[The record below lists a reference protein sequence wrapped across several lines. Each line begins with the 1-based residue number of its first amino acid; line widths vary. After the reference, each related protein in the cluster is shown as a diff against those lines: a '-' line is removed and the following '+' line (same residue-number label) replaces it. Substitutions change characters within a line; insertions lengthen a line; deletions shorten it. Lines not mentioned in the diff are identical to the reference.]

1 MHLVEAA
8 SPRLVTLLSVTDDV
22 NSYVAPISLL
32 PTERTRKV
40 RTVSGYHLEL
50 IVHCS
55 EKISSTNHSNDFLVY
70 RLFVN
75 SVEVNRLVLRLV
87 EFHIFYKHIKVDNID
102 S

>member
-1 MHLVEAA
+1 MTLTVMWHLF
-8 SPRLVTLLSVTDDV
+8 LCFKC
-22 NSYVAPISLL
+22 
-32 PTERTRKV
+32 ERTRKV
-40 RTVSGYHLEL
+40 RTVSGYHLEM

-87 EFHIFYKHIKVDNID
+87 EFQICYKYIKVDNID